1 MTGSEQAVIGHMRP
15 GSKYTSEALSSS
27 LMLSRQIVNKILR
40 SAYRGGVIER
50 FSEQG
55 TKGFVY
61 STKQFGF
68 SF

>member
-1 MTGSEQAVIGHMRP
+1 MTGNEQAVIGHMQP
-15 GSKYTSEALSSS
+15 GMSYTSESLSRA
-27 LMLSRQIVNKILR
+27 LMLSRQMVNKILR
-40 SAYRGGVIER
+40 SAYRGGVIDR
-50 FSEQG
+50 YAEQG

>member
-1 MTGSEQAVIGHMRP
+1 MTGNEQAVISHMMP
-15 GSKYTSEALSSS
+15 GSTYTSKALSSA
-27 LMLSRQIVNKILR
+27 LNLSRDMVSKILL
-40 SAYRGGVIER
+40 SAYRGGVIDR
-50 FSEQG
+50 HSVQG

>member
-1 MTGSEQAVIGHMRP
+1 MTGSEQTVIGHMQP
-15 GSKYTSEALSSS
+15 GNSYTSESLSLALK
-27 LMLSRQIVNKILR
+27 LSRQIVNKILR
-40 SAYRGGVIER
+40 SAYRGGVLDR
-50 FSEQG
+50 YSEQG